1 MKSGFPTM
9 PIIRFASLSS
19 DTNRYVKNVM
29 KGRVDKLDFSLV
41 ESPTMMDQVVVT
53 ATRTPKLLKDV
64 PIITRVISEADIR
77 RADAT
82 NIGDLLQSELPGIEF
97 SYSMNQQ
104 VSLNMSG
111 FGGNSVLFLVD
122 GERLAGET
130 LDNVDYSRLNMDN
143 VERIEIVKGAG
154 SSLYGSNAIGGV
166 VNIISRESREPWSV
180 NLNGRYGAHN
190 EQRYGGSVG
199 FNLGRFNSMT
209 NVQYTSVD
217 AIDLSKGT
225 DNAEV
230 GDYSTIYGNS
240 SLNVKERL
248 VFTASDALKLTAGRG
263 ISSVSATLRRASG
276 TVIAVFPEV

>member
-1 MKSGFPTM
+1 
-9 PIIRFASLSS
+9 
-19 DTNRYVKNVM
+19 
-29 KGRVDKLDFSLV
+29 
-41 ESPTMMDQVVVT
+41 
-53 ATRTPKLLKDV
+53 
-64 PIITRVISEADIR
+64 
-77 RADAT
+77 
-82 NIGDLLQSELPGIEF
+82 
-97 SYSMNQQ
+97 
-104 VSLNMSG
+104 
-111 FGGNSVLFLVD
+111 
-122 GERLAGET
+122 
-130 LDNVDYSRLNMDN
+130 MDN
-143 VERIEIVKGAG
+143 VERIEIVKGAV

-240 SLNVKERL
+240 SLNIKERL
-248 VFTASDALKLTAGRG
+248 VFTASDGLKLTARAGYFFRERDASESIRDRYRSFSG
-263 ISSVSATLRRASG
+263 GLKGNYTISQADDA
-276 TVIAVFPEV
+276 